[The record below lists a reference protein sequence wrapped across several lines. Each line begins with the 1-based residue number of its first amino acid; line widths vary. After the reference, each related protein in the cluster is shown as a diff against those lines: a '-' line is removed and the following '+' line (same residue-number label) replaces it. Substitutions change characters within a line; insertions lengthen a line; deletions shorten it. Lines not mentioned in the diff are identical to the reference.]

1 MKWIFPCL
9 LFAAWPCDAESAKP
23 AADPA
28 PLVRAHAHNDYYH
41 KRPLL
46 DALASGFCSVEAD
59 VFLKDDTLL
68 VAHSRFEL
76 KKERTLE
83 SLYLAPLAKRVK
95 ANGGS
100 VYKTKAPFHLM
111 IDFKTDG
118 PATYAALKPLLEKY
132 RSMLTAFTSDTTQPG
147 AVTIVISGSRPR
159 AAMEKDTARLAGYDG
174 RLGDL
179 GKAESRHFMPWIS
192 DSWRSHFKW
201 RGKGGLSARE
211 QAKLA
216 NIVKSAHAN
225 GQKIRFWAAPDTPA
239 VWEVYHRAGVDFI
252 NTDHLENLAEF
263 LRVKEARWP
272 IGQLRDKPCRGGTSL

>member
-1 MKWIFPCL
+1 MTLQFKSMKWILPAL
-9 LFAAWPCDAESAKP
+9 LFAAWPCVAEPTEPK
-23 AADPA
+23 

-68 VAHSRFEL
+68 VGHSRFEL

-118 PATYAALKPLLEKY
+118 PATYAALRPLLEKY
-132 RSMLTAFTSDTTQPG
+132 RSMLTAFTADTTRPG

-159 AAMEKDTARLAGYDG
+159 EAMEKDTARLAGYDG

-201 RGKGGLSARE
+201 RGNGDLPARE

-216 NIVKSAHAN
+216 NIVKSAHAD

-239 VWEVYHRAGVDFI
+239 AWEIFHKAGVDFI
-252 NTDHLENLAEF
+252 NTDHLKDLAKF
-263 LRVKEARWP
+263 LRAKEA
-272 IGQLRDKPCRGGTSL
+272 K

>member
-1 MKWIFPCL
+1 MKWILPAL
-9 LFAAWPCDAESAKP
+9 LFAAWPCVAEPTEPK
-23 AADPA
+23 

-68 VAHSRFEL
+68 VGHSRFEL

-111 IDFKTDG
+111 IDFKTGG
-118 PATYAALKPLLEKY
+118 PATYAALRPLLEKY
-132 RSMLTAFTSDTTQPG
+132 RSMLTAFTADTTKPG

-159 AAMEKDTARLAGYDG
+159 EAMEKDTARLAGYDG

-201 RGKGGLSARE
+201 RGKGELPPRE

-216 NIVKSAHAN
+216 KIVKSAHAD

-239 VWEVYHRAGVDFI
+239 AWEIFHKVGVDFI

-263 LRVKEARWP
+263 LRAKNVK
-272 IGQLRDKPCRGGTSL
+272 

>member
-1 MKWIFPCL
+1 MKWILPAL
-9 LFAAWPCDAESAKP
+9 LFAAWPCVVESAKP
-23 AADPA
+23 K

-68 VAHSRFEL
+68 VGHSRFEL

-111 IDFKTDG
+111 IDFKTGG
-118 PATYAALKPLLEKY
+118 PATYAALRPLLEKY
-132 RSMLTAFTSDTTQPG
+132 RSMLTAFTADTTKPG

-159 AAMEKDTARLAGYDG
+159 EAMEKDTARLAGYDG

-201 RGKGGLSARE
+201 RGKGELPPRE

-216 NIVKSAHAN
+216 KIVKSAHAD

-239 VWEVYHRAGVDFI
+239 AWEIFHKVGVDFI

-263 LRVKEARWP
+263 LRAKNVK
-272 IGQLRDKPCRGGTSL
+272 

>member
-1 MKWIFPCL
+1 MNWIFPCL

-59 VFLKDDTLL
+59 LFLKDDTLL
-68 VAHSRFEL
+68 VGHSRFEL

-118 PATYAALKPLLEKY
+118 PATYTALKPLLEKY

-179 GKAESRHFMPWIS
+179 GKAESWHFMPWIS

-201 RGKGGLSARE
+201 SGKGGLSARE
-211 QAKLA
+211 EAKLA

-239 VWEVYHRAGVDFI
+239 AWEVYHRAGVDFI

-263 LRVKEARWP
+263 LRDKEAR
-272 IGQLRDKPCRGGTSL
+272 

>member
-1 MKWIFPCL
+1 MKWILPAL
-9 LFAAWPCDAESAKP
+9 LFAAWPCVAEPTEPK
-23 AADPA
+23 

-68 VAHSRFEL
+68 VGHSRFEL

-83 SLYLAPLAKRVK
+83 SLYLVPLAKRVK

-111 IDFKTDG
+111 IDFKTGG
-118 PATYAALKPLLEKY
+118 PATYAALRPLLEKY
-132 RSMLTAFTSDTTQPG
+132 RSMLTAFTADTTKPG

-159 AAMEKDTARLAGYDG
+159 EAMEKDTARLAGYDG

-201 RGKGGLSARE
+201 RGKGELPPRE

-216 NIVKSAHAN
+216 KIVKSAHAD

-239 VWEVYHRAGVDFI
+239 AWEIFHKVGVDFI

-263 LRVKEARWP
+263 LRAKNVK
-272 IGQLRDKPCRGGTSL
+272 

>member
-1 MKWIFPCL
+1 MKWILPAL
-9 LFAAWPCDAESAKP
+9 LFAAWPCVAEPTEPK
-23 AADPA
+23 

-68 VAHSRFEL
+68 VGHSRFEL

-111 IDFKTDG
+111 IDFKTGG
-118 PATYAALKPLLEKY
+118 PATYAALRPLLEKY
-132 RSMLTAFTSDTTQPG
+132 RSMLTAFTADTTKPG

-159 AAMEKDTARLAGYDG
+159 EAMEKDPARLAGYDG

-201 RGKGGLSARE
+201 RGKGELPPRE

-216 NIVKSAHAN
+216 KIVKSAHAD

-239 VWEVYHRAGVDFI
+239 AWEIFHKVGVDFI

-263 LRVKEARWP
+263 LRAKNVK
-272 IGQLRDKPCRGGTSL
+272 

>member
-1 MKWIFPCL
+1 MNDTVKWILPAL
-9 LFAAWPCDAESAKP
+9 LFAAGPSAAAESAKP
-23 AADPA
+23 DAGPR
-28 PLVRAHAHNDYYH
+28 PLLRAHAHNDYYH

-46 DALASGFCSVEAD
+46 DALAAGFCSVEAD

-95 ANGGS
+95 ANGG
-100 VYKTKAPFHLM
+100 VYKAKAPFHLM

-118 PATYAALKPLLEKY
+118 PATYAALKPLLRKY
-132 RSMLTAFTSDTTQPG
+132 RSMLTAFTANTTKPG

-159 AAMEKDTARLAGYDG
+159 AAMEQDATRLAGYDG

-179 GKAESRHFMPWIS
+179 GRAESRHFMPWIS

-201 RGKGGLSARE
+201 RGKGELSERE

-216 NIVKSAHAN
+216 KLVKSAHAD

-239 VWEVYHRAGVDFI
+239 AWEALHNAGVDFI
-252 NTDHLENLAEF
+252 NTDRLNDLAKY
-263 LRVKEARWP
+263 LRAKE
-272 IGQLRDKPCRGGTSL
+272 IK

>member
-1 MKWIFPCL
+1 MKWILPCL
-9 LFAAWPCDAESAKP
+9 LFAACQSAAEQAKLDVEP
-23 AADPA
+23 K
-28 PLVRAHAHNDYYH
+28 PLIRAHAHNDYYH

-59 VFLKDDTLL
+59 VFLKEGKLL
-68 VAHSRFEL
+68 VGHFSFEL
-76 KKERTLE
+76 KKERSLE
-83 SLYLAPLAKRVK
+83 TLYLSPLAKRVK

-100 VYKTKAPFHLM
+100 VYKSRAPFHLM

-118 PATYAALKPLLEKY
+118 PATYAVLKPLLEKY
-132 RSMLTAFTSDTTQPG
+132 RFMLTAFTADTTKVG

-159 AAMEKDTARLAGYDG
+159 AAMEQDAKRLAGYDG
-174 RLGDL
+174 RLSDL

-201 RGKGGLSARE
+201 RGNGDLTEGE

-216 NIVKSAHAN
+216 NIVKSAHAA

-239 VWEVYHRAGVDFI
+239 AWELFHKAGIDFI
-252 NTDHLENLAEF
+252 NTDRLENLARF
-263 LRVKEARWP
+263 LQGREA
-272 IGQLRDKPCRGGTSL
+272 K

>member
-1 MKWIFPCL
+1 MKWILPCL
-9 LFAAWPCDAESAKP
+9 LFAAWPCVAESAKP
-23 AADPA
+23 AAEPA

-59 VFLKDDTLL
+59 VFLKNGKLL
-68 VAHSRFEL
+68 VGHFSFEL
-76 KKERTLE
+76 KESRSLE
-83 SLYLAPLAKRVK
+83 TLYLAPLAKRVK
-95 ANGGS
+95 ANDGG
-100 VYKTKAPFHLM
+100 VYKTRAPFHLM

-118 PATYAALKPLLEKY
+118 PPTYAALKPLLEKY
-132 RSMLTAFTSDTTQPG
+132 RFMLTAFTADTTEPG

-159 AAMEKDTARLAGYDG
+159 EAMEKDAKRLAGYDG
-174 RLGDL
+174 RLSDL

-201 RGKGGLSARE
+201 RGKGDLPARE

-216 NIVKSAHAN
+216 KIVKNAHTD
-225 GQKIRFWAAPDTPA
+225 GQKIRFWAAPDNPA
-239 VWEVYHRAGVDFI
+239 AWSVFHEAGVDFI

-263 LRVKEARWP
+263 LRGKEA
-272 IGQLRDKPCRGGTSL
+272 K

>member
-9 LFAAWPCDAESAKP
+9 LFAVWPCDAESAKS

-118 PATYAALKPLLEKY
+118 PATYTALKPLLEKY

-147 AVTIVISGSRPR
+147 
-159 AAMEKDTARLAGYDG
+159 
-174 RLGDL
+174 
-179 GKAESRHFMPWIS
+179 
-192 DSWRSHFKW
+192 
-201 RGKGGLSARE
+201 
-211 QAKLA
+211 
-216 NIVKSAHAN
+216 
-225 GQKIRFWAAPDTPA
+225 
-239 VWEVYHRAGVDFI
+239 
-252 NTDHLENLAEF
+252 
-263 LRVKEARWP
+263 
-272 IGQLRDKPCRGGTSL
+272 

>member
-118 PATYAALKPLLEKY
+118 PATYTALKPLLEKY

-239 VWEVYHRAGVDFI
+239 AWEVYHRAGVDFI

-263 LRVKEARWP
+263 LRDKEAR
-272 IGQLRDKPCRGGTSL
+272 